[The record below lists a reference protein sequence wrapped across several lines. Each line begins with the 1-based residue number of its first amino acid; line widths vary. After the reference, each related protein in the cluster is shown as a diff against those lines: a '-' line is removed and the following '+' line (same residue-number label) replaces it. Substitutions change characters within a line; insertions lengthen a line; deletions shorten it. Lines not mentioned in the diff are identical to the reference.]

1 MEETLSKKRLGG
13 SSTKL
18 LEIKEK
24 ADRPTD
30 RQTGTATSTTTTTA
44 AVKLLRGIH
53 ISELYGT
60 TINPEPK
67 GGMDILV
74 DKTLGV
80 SSSSSS
86 SSSSMA
92 MRSSKPRQTEISAA
106 AKSEFV
112 VDKDIIV
119 TEHLTENLMRQL
131 TGCTELR
138 LVNGLVSIVSSAVN
152 VLSVFCDH
160 KFHSN
165 AFV

>member
-80 SSSSSS
+80 SSTS

-138 LVNGLVSIVSSAVN
+138 LVDGLVSIVSSAVN

>member
-30 RQTGTATSTTTTTA
+30 RQTGTASSTTTTTA

-80 SSSSSS
+80 SSTS

-138 LVNGLVSIVSSAVN
+138 LVDGLVSIVSSAVN